1 MLNLSYNILI
11 HVWFL
16 SYFYWCIISTK
27 WQNKQKTK
35 STLSYLLEISQIMLK
50 LLLVAASKKSDLVV
64 AILTNLSKKVK
75 KFLSS
80 YLLLIITSVVQ
91 LFFLRDLVQICSIFL
106 WWVVLLVFTSSLSK
120 GLNQIG
126 KVQLNWLM
134 APDPLRSIFFKGC

>member
-1 MLNLSYNILI
+1 MKNI
-11 HVWFL
+11 
-16 SYFYWCIISTK
+16 
-27 WQNKQKTK
+27 
-35 STLSYLLEISQIMLK
+35 
-50 LLLVAASKKSDLVV
+50 SDNVETV
-64 AILTNLSKKVK
+64 IDGSIQEVGPRRVNTYEFIL

-80 YLLLIITSVVQ
+80 YLLLIITTVVQ

-134 APDPLRSIFFKGC
+134 APDPLRRIFFKGR

>member
-11 HVWFL
+11 HVCFL

-35 STLSYLLEISQIMLK
+35 STLSYSLEISQIMLK
-50 LLLVAASKKSDLVV
+50 LLLMAASKKSDLVV
-64 AILTNLSKKVK
+64 AILEFILKL
-75 KFLSS
+75 LSS
-80 YLLLIITSVVQ
+80 YLLLIITTNVQ
-91 LFFLRDLVQICSIFL
+91 LFFLRDLVQIWSTFL
-106 WWVVLLVFTSSLSK
+106 WWVVLPVFTSSLSI

-134 APDPLRSIFFKGC
+134 APDPLRRIFFKGR